1 MILSVANI
9 KKTINYCKKNGVKEA
24 FYTSLERVIQGRN
37 NKYSYLEP
45 TEDEL
50 EFQLDEINS
59 FPKDKLPK
67 ISLLVPAYET
77 KPIYIEDLVIS
88 VEEQTYLNLELII
101 ADASESDCVERMVK
115 DLMTQYDNIVYKRL
129 ENNEGISGNSN
140 QALELVTG
148 DYVALVDHDD
158 LITKDALFYFAKEI
172 MYLKDKNIAPVLI
185 YSDEDKTDSYL
196 EKFYE
201 ANIKLGI
208 NKSLI
213 LTNNYVCHLSMIR
226 TDVIKMLK
234 FRPEYDGAQDF
245 DLVLRC
251 INYVYDNYGEDAK
264 ILKEYIRHIPKVL
277 YHWRCHEASTAEN
290 PQSKL
295 YAYEAGKRA
304 VQNFLDG
311 RNIEADVVD
320 IKHLGFYRVL
330 YKNGPF
336 AANKKLGVVGG
347 PIYKNNMVV
356 SGAIDGKGR
365 VVYSGLNIHFS
376 GYLNRADLQQNVDV
390 LDIRNI
396 ILRDEYQDLFKESTG
411 YSYPLC
417 KEELGKDYFDDGL
430 MIKKSSIF
438 CNKLRTNGIEIMYD
452 PEMKL
457 ELK

>member
-24 FYTSLERVIQGRN
+24 FYTSLERVIQGRK

-50 EFQLDEINS
+50 ESQLDEINS

-115 DLMTQYDNIVYKRL
+115 DLMTQYDNVVYKRL

-172 MYLKDKNIAPVLI
+172 MHLKDKNIAPVLI

-208 NKSLI
+208 NKSCLGNIIVTITNAKRI
-213 LTNNYVCHLSMIR
+213 L
-226 TDVIKMLK
+226 
-234 FRPEYDGAQDF
+234 
-245 DLVLRC
+245 
-251 INYVYDNYGEDAK
+251 
-264 ILKEYIRHIPKVL
+264 
-277 YHWRCHEASTAEN
+277 
-290 PQSKL
+290 
-295 YAYEAGKRA
+295 
-304 VQNFLDG
+304 
-311 RNIEADVVD
+311 
-320 IKHLGFYRVL
+320 
-330 YKNGPF
+330 
-336 AANKKLGVVGG
+336 
-347 PIYKNNMVV
+347 
-356 SGAIDGKGR
+356 
-365 VVYSGLNIHFS
+365 FS
-376 GYLNRADLQQNVDV
+376 GNVF
-390 LDIRNI
+390 
-396 ILRDEYQDLFKESTG
+396 YT
-411 YSYPLC
+411 
-417 KEELGKDYFDDGL
+417 
-430 MIKKSSIF
+430 
-438 CNKLRTNGIEIMYD
+438 
-452 PEMKL
+452 
-457 ELK
+457 